1 MPLDNDVD
9 EFFAEQ
15 EKCMNLPDEDMDA
28 YIRMRLQGCH
38 SERSLGCTSKDM
50 HVHTHSKRPFCTHDH
65 SATPVDLSAQDF
77 PLGRS
82 DATGTP
88 NSEPRRL
95 KRKGVEG
102 HQDPPDDKRMRT
114 EGMPDIVPITFT
126 CVTRDHDIPLHT
138 STPASTMAEN
148 VAGHLSNDLS
158 HEGAMLR
165 NAVLEVSKPPNTS
178 DLGTALG
185 DRTTM
190 RMQRQSQPCVQG
202 LANASAVLDF
212 KCGSEMAFNTSLSP
226 KDSATKPIP
235 EATSSQEQEFDLS
248 HSRSRFRVEI
258 PQIVELPHSPVNI
271 SEVIVLNVIE
281 SPSTGSKTYVIP
293 TEKLPHRT
301 RGKRPRT
308 NESSDR
314 SLNIPPHQSRD
325 SDISQ
330 IALPSPATLPSPSD
344 VRLVARPPSVTEK
357 REVQRLSTPSPGI
370 KPPQLDTDLSNI
382 TSPGLSPAHERFLKK
397 AGSDVPDAEK
407 PSSSRSTCT
416 AAKVR
421 RTVNSRQKVGSTSKG
436 SKKGKEKPALV
447 TPLEYALKLQSNML
461 PVTPKTS
468 YLMGKCIFYV
478 GGDMQYASTRTRG
491 RMEYIIKHGGTLAPK
506 YDQAVVTHIVTD
518 TGPHITLRALSLKS
532 LSEIP
537 DHIPTVTWSWVLS
550 GYGRATNGNGK
561 LITDKKGN
569 GKARDVDDRDEEEQ
583 LLDFEFMHAAFPQ
596 RIDAGRQ
603 WNKHAGRKAK
613 QGQQPGSRIPNAS
626 PSIDVNDDVSRIS
639 DFSQERRKEVV
650 VGCSD
655 VAKVLPPP
663 PLNLQPNERPSRIKS
678 GPPAILSTRKAA
690 SGAPEGA
697 DDPLAEYYAQAK
709 AQREAE
715 WTMDES
721 ESDDGDEGFEFR
733 KENVQ
738 RQGFTCDQKE
748 PQRTTCA
755 NQDIIEKLQ
764 ELMELHK
771 SKPSDHDR
779 WRVFSYGKCIRALRN
794 YPKQITSFNEARSIR
809 GVGEKTALKIMEII
823 NTGDL
828 RRIEHERTDGV
839 EVTRLFQGIYGVGR
853 STAFAWYA
861 SGHRTLDD
869 IKANSKSLRLSPA
882 QEIGLKFYDDINS
895 RMPREEAA
903 RIFSTIKS
911 IALEIDKNL
920 FIGIMGSYRRGKADC
935 GDIDILVTR
944 PVADGNT
951 HSGVLSR
958 LLDRLQAAK
967 ILTEDLALPANP
979 AELELTYR
987 GLCKLPDPGAK
998 RRRID
1003 ILCVPWKSRGAAL
1016 LYYTGDDIFNRAM
1029 RLKANVMGYSLN
1041 QRGLYGGVVRDP
1053 QNRRVKLSDGSII
1066 ASETEEEIFQIL
1078 GVPWQEP
1085 HERVRS

>member
-38 SERSLGCTSKDM
+38 SE
-50 HVHTHSKRPFCTHDH
+50 
-65 SATPVDLSAQDF
+65 
-77 PLGRS
+77 
-82 DATGTP
+82 
-88 NSEPRRL
+88 RL

-165 NAVLEVSKPPNTS
+165 NAVLEVSKPLNTS

-755 NQDIIEKLQ
+755 NQDIIEKLWKMSH
-764 ELMELHK
+764 EN
-771 SKPSDHDR
+771 
-779 WRVFSYGKCIRALRN
+779 FACIRALRN

-882 QEIGLKFYDDINS
+882 QEIGLKFYD
-895 RMPREEAA
+895 
-903 RIFSTIKS
+903 
-911 IALEIDKNL
+911 ALEIDKNL

-935 GDIDILVTR
+935 GDIDILARRFAPPQIITTH
-944 PVADGNT
+944 DNT
-951 HSGVLSR
+951 LGVLSR

-1053 QNRRVKLSDGSII
+1053 QNRRVKLSDAYYTGSII

-1078 GVPWQEP
+1078 GK
-1085 HERVRS
+1085 